1 MKLNHIDLQ
10 VSNVSR
16 ARAFFEEHFGF
27 RCTFQRREQLAIM
40 EDDDGFAFGV
50 SNLFDSAPPEYPPDF
65 HIGFILPS
73 EAGVRAT
80 FERLTRASVE
90 IKTELSVG
98 GPNIYFMCV
107 GPDGIMIELRAPSE
121 ASLRSE
127 P

>member
-1 MKLNHIDLQ
+1 
-10 VSNVSR
+10 
-16 ARAFFEEHFGF
+16 
-27 RCTFQRREQLAIM
+27 M

-73 EAGVRAT
+73 EADVRAT

-98 GPNIYFMCV
+98 GPEHLLHV
-107 GPDGIMIELRAPSE
+107 RGTRRHHDRVRAPV
-121 ASLRSE
+121 RD
-127 P
+127 